1 MADAAREITLNVR
14 TTRDEGPKKSS
25 ERVDELG
32 DHLTKLAVR
41 SKVAEKSLGGLNRK
55 LLSTAGAATVAGRAL
70 KSVGDNG
77 GLLERKLFKVH
88 KSMQA
93 LGGML
98 QKFLT
103 GALKLATL
111 GLGAMSVALVG
122 VHALFVTGRFLIKSY
137 NVALQGLA
145 AGAAGAAVAIGLVA
159 AAMREQQAAQFAYA
173 GKGNSEFG
181 SGLRQAQVHMRSL
194 QSDTTL
200 AGAGAEAL
208 NKAYGEIAKSTN
220 GFDNRSKSML
230 KGFAD
235 FASAGQ
241 PLAEGLQKAA
251 AVVVA
256 LQDKKKGF
264 GAVTA
269 AAKEMGPAMV
279 KALDE
284 AKKKGIDTK
293 EEFLKA
299 LNDGTLSSLGGVTG
313 QMDAVNGT
321 LIGQLTKYFNLI
333 RAKFADFGQQFL
345 PQAKVAFEK
354 IYRIISSAMSE
365 TSGALSG
372 WERRGGLLDA
382 LVNATQKVSDFYVK
396 LIRDYLPKS
405 QGMFSRLGA
414 WWERFKNGWKD
425 VTEAL
430 RPLIDGAKVIEASF
444 GKAWRPIWNQVKSA
458 TKEFNRDL
466 QRNRPAFEEFG
477 ASLGG
482 TIAQMLKM
490 LQMFQ
495 KVITNNLPFISR
507 VVKALGLMVEQ
518 FMSIFGFLSKIFG
531 DRGAFMA
538 MMGMA
543 RALKTTRGTLVEKS
557 VNTQNMNVKA
567 SSVSIMGTVKGAYD
581 GYKLGKTLGP
591 KGAAAGAVAGG
602 VMGGGWLGA
611 GVKEKWDGT
620 AGKAARV
627 LSIKSLLGGKAMTA
641 AMPSGVATP
650 TAGTAASSLLALRSA
665 GVSASTSVAGMGAAT
680 DKSSTGLKHFSR
692 SLGKATGQ
700 LMALRSGG
708 RTPTTPMPAVMPT
721 TPVAPAGPAGPAT
734 PPKPVI
740 PPRGGGGGGKG
751 FSPFSRG
758 MARLG
763 GFGKQNFA
771 KTQADKDQK
780 RKPFGGMGGFAFA
793 MGLSK
798 LSEKVEDE
806 NVSAGLSLAA
816 TAAMFSPKIG
826 LGLAAGTLAMN
837 SEDGGL
843 AMLGGAGA
851 GAAIGSEF
859 GKAGMIVGAVI
870 GTIAGFIMAPITA
883 MKKARKEAEGV
894 VDSFFARTTGQIMVN
909 MALVEAEAKR
919 NGGPVDGKTTVVNSL
934 NAAAAR
940 YGAIG
945 EIASRGAKGGLGTK
959 NRGYMETVLGTTA
972 IGTGI
977 GAVSGAGILS
987 APGAG
992 IGAGVGFLSGNA
1004 AYFGGKAITAIQGL
1018 FGDDMSD
1025 RDRSRS
1031 EEIKRLYAMG
1041 ALSDTEFKRAT
1052 GKKKNKF
1059 LGMDR
1064 LAKDDPIDSRYQQ
1077 ALLDEFAPKAKAYET
1092 ATRDAAEVIQSRL
1105 DVIRSATGMSEME
1118 IMSLAQT
1125 MEVNLASA
1133 TEDFNQ
1139 QLIELGVTVVKTAQ
1153 QLDQAMASMMQNTIN
1168 NVYDQAI
1175 KQQQAPQIINDI
1187 MKNFRV
1193 DYDQRTDKKIT
1204 AEDSKLLIGT
1214 ATEQLTNMYGG
1225 DASLAYFETMRQF
1238 GSADGLAF
1246 QKYNSEGGLNPLGGL
1261 GEEFFK
1267 GKTGEANIRAM
1278 NKMEQGM
1285 LDIALP
1291 QLGAAM
1297 AKSGQGFAN
1306 ANTMSSIRDRVAEM
1320 SPSEQERFFN
1330 MVSSGNLEQ
1339 FGGIQ
1344 GALNEFDMGD
1354 LATGNLKAL
1363 TDNEKAFAQAT
1374 DNLAKEAILL
1384 EAQLKVTEDM
1394 GKYFGEGADKP
1405 EWWSSDSLRQLFTDA
1420 GLIDDTRTPRGKGI
1434 GDTTSSRLS
1443 QTLSRHASMDSAI
1456 SGKRM
1461 ITSAFRTNN
1470 LGSMNSDHVT
1480 GRAYDLVGNQL
1491 GMYKTTVE
1499 RNGGFAEFHGGS
1511 QNRHL
1516 HVVPGPGPMGDM
1528 SSPVPSYGRGSGG
1541 SRSSGGEVM
1550 TKEVAVTVNVNGVGI
1565 KEAIPQ
1571 IQAAIQRA
1579 MYESNNRS

>member
-70 KSVGDNG
+70 KDVGDNG
-77 GLLERKLFKVH
+77 GKLERKMFKVH
-88 KSMQA
+88 KTMQA

-98 QKFLT
+98 QKFLV
-103 GALKLATL
+103 GALKLATM
-111 GLGAMSVALVG
+111 GLGAMGVALVG
-122 VHALFVTGRFLIKSY
+122 VHALFVVGKFLIKSY
-137 NVALQGLA
+137 SVAMQGLA
-145 AGAAGAAVAIGLVA
+145 ASAAGATVALGLVA

-194 QSDTTL
+194 QADTVL
-200 AGAGAEAL
+200 AGAGAAAL
-208 NKAYGEIAKSTN
+208 NAAYGEIAKSTN
-220 GFDNRSKSML
+220 GFDNRSKSIL
-230 KGFAD
+230 KGLGD

-241 PLAEGLQKAA
+241 PLEEGLKKAA

-256 LQDKKKGF
+256 LQDKKTGF

-279 KALDE
+279 KALEE

-293 EEFLKA
+293 EEFIAA
-299 LNDGTLSSLGGVTG
+299 LNEGKLSALGGVTG
-313 QMDAVNGT
+313 QMDAVNNT
-321 LIGQLTKYFNLI
+321 LIGQLKKYFNLLKV
-333 RAKFADFGQQFL
+333 RFADFGQQFL
-345 PQAKVAFEK
+345 PEAKVAFEK
-354 IYRIISSAMSE
+354 IYRIIDSTLAQ
-365 TSGALSG
+365 TSGSIAGLSKS
-372 WERRGGLLDA
+372 GGILNLL
-382 LVNATQKVSDFYVK
+382 VSATQKVSDFYIK
-396 LIRDYLPKS
+396 LIRDYLPS
-405 QGMFSRLGA
+405 SMGLFSRLGA
-414 WWERFKNGWKD
+414 WWDKFKTGWSN

-430 RPLIDGAKVIEASF
+430 RPLIDGAKVIEGAF

-458 TKEFNRDL
+458 TMEFNRDI
-466 QRNRPAFEEFG
+466 QRSKPGLEAFG

-495 KVITNNLPFISR
+495 KVITNNLPFISK
-507 VVKALGLMVEQ
+507 VVKALGMMVEQ

-531 DRGAFMA
+531 DKGAFMA

-543 RALKTTRGTLVEKS
+543 RALKTTRGTLVEKN

-567 SSVSIMGTVKGAYD
+567 SSVSLMGTLKGAYD
-581 GYKLGKTLGP
+581 GYKVGKLAGP
-591 KGAAAGAVAGG
+591 KGAAIGAVAGG
-602 VMGGGWLGA
+602 VAGGGFLGA
-611 GVKEKWDGT
+611 GVKEKWDAT
-620 AGKAARV
+620 AGKAASV
-627 LSIKSLLGGKAMTA
+627 LSIKSLLGGKAAAA
-641 AMPSGVATP
+641 AMPSAAP

-665 GVSASTSVAGMGAAT
+665 GASASTSVAGMGAAT

-692 SLGKATGQ
+692 ALGKATGQ
-700 LMALRSGG
+700 LMSLRSGG
-708 RTPTTPMPAVMPT
+708 RTPTTGAPMPVV
-721 TPVAPAGPAGPAT
+721 TP
-734 PPKPVI
+734 
-740 PPRGGGGGGKG
+740 GGGGGGGAPMPVVVPGGGGGNGKG
-751 FSPFSRG
+751 FSRFSRG

-763 GFGKQNFA
+763 GFGKQNLA

-780 RKPFGGMGGFAFA
+780 RKPFGGMGGFALA

-816 TAAMFSPKIG
+816 TAAMFSPKMG

-859 GKAGMIVGAVI
+859 GGAGKVIGAVI

-894 VDSFFARTTGQIMVN
+894 VDSFFAQTTGQIMVN

-919 NGGPVDGKTTVVNSL
+919 NGGPVGGETTITASMG
-934 NAAAAR
+934 AAAQRMGMLRNIAAT
-940 YGAIG
+940 GA
-945 EIASRGAKGGLGTK
+945 EGGLATK
-959 NRGYMETVLGTTA
+959 NRGYMETVLGATA

-977 GAVSGAGILS
+977 GAISGGGVLS

-992 IGAGVGFLSGNA
+992 IGAGVGFVSGNI
-1004 AYFGGKAITAIQGL
+1004 AYFGGKAITGIQGL
-1018 FGDDMSD
+1018 FGKDMSD
-1025 RDRSRS
+1025 RDRERGGA
-1031 EEIKRLYAMG
+1031 INQLYAAGM
-1041 ALSDTEFKRAT
+1041 LSKSEYERAT

-1064 LAKDDPIDSRYQQ
+1064 LAKDDPVDSRYQQ
-1077 ALLDEFAPKAKAYET
+1077 ALLERIKKQAGAYEE
-1092 ATRDAAEVIQSRL
+1092 AYKSAEGTVDSRI
-1105 DVIRSATGMSEME
+1105 DVIKSVTGMAETE
-1118 IMSLAQT
+1118 IVSLAQT
-1125 MEVNLASA
+1125 MNVNLADA
-1133 TEDFNQ
+1133 TQDFNQ
-1139 QLIELGVTVVKTAQ
+1139 QLIKLGVTVVKTAQ
-1153 QLDQAMASMMQNTIN
+1153 QLDQAMASMMQDTIN
-1168 NVYDQAI
+1168 NIYDQAI
-1175 KQQQAPQIINDI
+1175 KQQQSPQIINDI

-1246 QKYNSEGGLNPLGGL
+1246 QKFNAEGGLNPLGGL

-1267 GKTGEANIRAM
+1267 GQTGEANTRAF

-1306 ANTMSSIRDRVAEM
+1306 ADTMGSIRDRVAEM
-1320 SPSEQERFFN
+1320 STSDQERFFN
-1330 MVSSGNLEQ
+1330 MVSSGNLQQ

-1344 GALNEFDMGD
+1344 GALSEFGMGD
-1354 LATGNLKAL
+1354 LAAGNLKSL
-1363 TDNEKAFAQAT
+1363 TDNEKAFGMAT
-1374 DNLAKEAILL
+1374 DNLAKEQILL

-1394 GKYFGEGADKP
+1394 GKFFGEGADKP
-1405 EWWSSDSLRQLFTDA
+1405 EWWSSDSLRQLFIDA
-1420 GLIDDTRTPRGKGI
+1420 GLTDDDTRTPRGKGI

-1528 SSPVPSYGRGSGG
+1528 SSPVPSYSRGGGG